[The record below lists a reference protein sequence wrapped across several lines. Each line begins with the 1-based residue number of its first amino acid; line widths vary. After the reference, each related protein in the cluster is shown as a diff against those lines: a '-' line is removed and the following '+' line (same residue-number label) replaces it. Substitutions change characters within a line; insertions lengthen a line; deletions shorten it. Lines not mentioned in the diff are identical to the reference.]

1 MMVMVIDGDSG
12 GAAGDVLMVM
22 VVLAG
27 GLVVAGRL
35 DSGGRG
41 LNVT

>member
-1 MMVMVIDGDSG
+1 VIAAVLLVMG
-12 GAAGDVLMVM
+12 LMVM

-35 DSGGRG
+35 GSGGRG
-41 LNVT
+41 LNVYEKVQIH